1 VGIFKIA
8 SKMLINEKWN
18 IVYYKNVSGEYPVYD
33 FIDKLEAKSKSKII
47 NTIDLLE
54 IYGIK
59 LGAPHVKKV
68 TGTGFWE
75 LRILGGDN
83 IRILYIAITG
93 RVFLLLH
100 GFIKK
105 VQKTPKRE
113 IKTAVMRLKDYR
125 QRGA

>member
-1 VGIFKIA
+1 MTSRMLVNGKWSIFYYR
-8 SKMLINEKWN
+8 N
-18 IVYYKNVSGEYPVYD
+18 ISGEYPVYD
-33 FIDKLEAKSKSKII
+33 FINKLEAKGKSKII

-54 IYGIK
+54 MYGVK
-59 LGAPHVKKV
+59 LGAPHVKKIV
-68 TGTGFWE
+68 GTDLWE

-83 IRILYIAITG
+83 IRVLYIAITG
-93 RVFLLLH
+93 RAFLLLH

-105 VQKTPKRE
+105 AQKTSKKE

>member
-18 IVYYKNVSGEYPVYD
+18 IVYYKSVSGEYPVYD
-33 FIDKLEAKSKSKII
+33 FINKLEVKSRSKII

-54 IYGIK
+54 MYGIK
-59 LGAPHVKKV
+59 LGTPHVKKV
-68 TGTGFWE
+68 AGTGLWE

-93 RVFLLLH
+93 RAFLLLH

-105 VQKTPKRE
+105 VQKTPKKE

-125 QRGA
+125 QRRT